1 MAPQHRPY
9 VFAAEEPFDTV
20 REPVQGL
27 MIQVCGEPI
36 FHRRE
41 YSIEIDVDSSYDY
54 DSHIRAIAWELRE
67 QGYVKAK
74 RAYADRNGE
83 GPNHTELF
91 AAIEGLRAGH
101 MYSEAPIHIRT
112 DNKLACGIISG
123 LWIARKRH
131 IERLSERLQ
140 PILAAH
146 QFIALTWVRTRDVRK
161 VDSEAREFRDR
172 LRDSRAPWL
181 DGCKFEGKRAA
192 SVVWRLHHETRRLHR
207 RVRSRFTPRERY

>member
-1 MAPQHRPY
+1 MPPQRRPY
-9 VFAAEEPFDTV
+9 VFAAEEPFDRI

-27 MIQVCGEPI
+27 MIQVRGEPI

-41 YSIEIDVDSSYDY
+41 YAIEIDVDAAYDY

-67 QGYVKAK
+67 KGDVKAK

-83 GPNHTELF
+83 GPNHAELF
-91 AAIEGLRAGH
+91 AAFEGLRAGH

-112 DNKLACGIISG
+112 DNKLASGIISG
-123 LWIARKRH
+123 LWIARARH
-131 IERLSERLQ
+131 IERLSEKLQ

-146 QFIALTWVRTRDVRK
+146 QFVALTWVRTRDVRR

-181 DGCKFEGKRAA
+181 DGCKFDGKPAA
-192 SVVWRLHHETRRLHR
+192 SVVWRLHNETKRLHR
-207 RVRSRFTPRERY
+207 RARRRFTQWER